1 MKQFTLRTI
10 VRALF
15 ALVILLAGVAMVPYV
30 DRPAAALE
38 WRMMAGVY
46 APELS
51 VHASEGALGSQ
62 FAFTGSG
69 FPAHKPATVFVNGRY
84 LGRVM
89 TDGQGMAQF
98 IVQSPTSP
106 LALGHYDIT
115 LEVDMNASATQGFT
129 LREDA
134 PLVWAPDGFMGRL
147 FVFGERLPQ

>member
-1 MKQFTLRTI
+1 MKTFTLRTM
-10 VRALF
+10 VRAVV
-15 ALVILLAGVAMVPYV
+15 ALVVLLSGIAMVPYF

-46 APELS
+46 TPELS

-62 FAFTGSG
+62 FAFTGTG
-69 FPAHKPATVFVNGRY
+69 FPPHKRATVFVNGRY

-89 TDGQGMAQF
+89 TNAHGMAQF

-106 LALGHYDIT
+106 LALGHHNIT

-129 LREDA
+129 LSNDA
-134 PLVWAPDGFMGRL
+134 PLVWAPDGFRGR
-147 FVFGERLPQ
+147 VFALGQRLPQ

>member
-46 APELS
+46 APELA

-98 IVQSPTSP
+98 IVQSPPSP

-115 LEVDMNASATQGFT
+115 MEVDMNASATQGFT

-134 PLVWAPDGFMGRL
+134 PLVWAPAGFMGRL
-147 FVFGERLPQ
+147 FAFGERLPQ

>member
-1 MKQFTLRTI
+1 MKQLSQRTLMRT
-10 VRALF
+10 VV

-46 APELS
+46 APELT
-51 VHASEGALGSQ
+51 VHASEGAPGSQ

-69 FPAHKPATVFVNGRY
+69 FPAHRPATLFVNGRY

-89 TDGQGMAQF
+89 TDDQGSAQF
-98 IVQSPTSP
+98 IVQSPASH

-115 LEVDMNASATQGFT
+115 MEVDMNASATQGFS
-129 LREDA
+129 LSSEA
-134 PLVWAPDGFMGRL
+134 SLVWAPDGFVGP
-147 FVFGERLPQ
+147 VFGFGQRLPH

>member
-1 MKQFTLRTI
+1 MKTFTLRTI
-10 VRALF
+10 VRSVV
-15 ALVILLAGVAMVPYV
+15 ALVVLLSGLAMIPYF

-69 FPAHKPATVFVNGRY
+69 FPAHQPATLFVNGRY

-89 TDGQGMAQF
+89 TDEHGMAQF
-98 IVQSPTSP
+98 VVQSPTSR
-106 LALGHYDIT
+106 LALGHYDVT
-115 LEVDMNASATQGFT
+115 MEVDMNASATQGFT
-129 LREDA
+129 LSEDA

-147 FVFGERLPQ
+147 FVFGARLPQ